1 MKVYVYHAFCPNFID
16 VFATKEEAYRAA
28 IVTRNT
34 LQANS
39 LGSWD
44 DGIDYEIIER
54 EVFG

>member
-16 VFATKEEAYRAA
+16 VFATKDEAYRAA
-28 IVTRNT
+28 IITRNT